1 VRYGRPVIRALV
13 VVAILAAVAASGA
26 SAAAKSPC
34 ALVTAADATK
44 ALGAKVG
51 KPKLQNL
58 GEFVSCFYS
67 AGLRSVTVQSRSIS
81 RSDFDKSAKANPGP
95 VKHLAGIGSDAYS
108 VGGGSTLLLWKNG
121 TAVTLLAI
129 GTPNAL
135 ATEKALAAKVAA
147 RL

>member
-13 VVAILAAVAASGA
+13 VVALLAAVAASSA
-26 SAAAKSPC
+26 SAAKSPC
-34 ALVTAADATK
+34 ALVTAADASK

-58 GEFVSCFYS
+58 GVFVSCFYS
-67 AGLRSVTVQSRSIS
+67 AGLKSVTVQSRAIS

-108 VGGGSTLLLWKNG
+108 VGGGSTLLVWKNG

-135 ATEKALAAKVAA
+135 TTEKALAAKVAA

>member
-1 VRYGRPVIRALV
+1 MRYGRQVIRALV
-13 VVAILAAVAASGA
+13 VVALLAAVAASSA
-26 SAAAKSPC
+26 SAAKSPC
-34 ALVTAADATK
+34 ALVTAADASK
-44 ALGAKVG
+44 ALGATVG

-58 GEFVSCFYS
+58 GVFVSCFYS
-67 AGLRSVTVQSRSIS
+67 AGTKSVTVQSRAIS
-81 RSDFDKSAKANPGP
+81 RGDFDKSAKANPGP

-135 ATEKALAAKVAA
+135 ATEKALAAKVAG

>member
-1 VRYGRPVIRALV
+1 MRYGRRVIRALV
-13 VVAILAAVAASGA
+13 VVALLAAVAASSA
-26 SAAAKSPC
+26 SAAKSPC
-34 ALVTAADATK
+34 ALVTAADASK
-44 ALGAKVG
+44 ALGATVG

-58 GEFVSCFYS
+58 GVFVSCFYA
-67 AGLRSVTVQSRSIS
+67 AGTKSVTVQSRSIS

-129 GTPNAL
+129 GTPSAL
-135 ATEKALAAKVAA
+135 TTEKALATKVAA

>member
-1 VRYGRPVIRALV
+1 VIRAAV
-13 VVAILAAVAASGA
+13 VVVLLAAVAASSA
-26 SAAAKSPC
+26 SAAKSPC
-34 ALVTAADATK
+34 ALVTAADASK

-58 GEFVSCFYS
+58 GVFVSCFYS
-67 AGLRSVTVQSRSIS
+67 AGPKSVTVQSRSIS

-135 ATEKALAAKVAA
+135 ATEKALAAKVAG